1 MKTKKKNLK
10 VAALSMAMTVL
21 MLLPLTTNA
30 QHDENQFGLR
40 EWGSTNA
47 QYDEN
52 KFGLREWGSTN
63 AQYDENKFGLQE
75 WGQTSLLGR
84 EEGGNRS
91 GGEVWD
97 LLVEIQPFQD
107 PAPLGS
113 GIAILIGAGLG
124 YVALKKKEDEQ

>member
-1 MKTKKKNLK
+1 MILNSYLILQTNKMKTKKLNLK
-10 VAALSMAMTVL
+10 TIALSMAMAV
-21 MLLPLTTNA
+21 MLLPLTANA

-40 EWGSTNA
+40 EWGIINA
-47 QYDEN
+47 QYD
-52 KFGLREWGSTN
+52 G
-63 AQYDENKFGLQE
+63 NKFGLQE

-84 EEGGNRS
+84 EGGGNRS
-91 GGEVWD
+91 VGIGIDVYIQGF
-97 LLVEIQPFQD
+97 VE